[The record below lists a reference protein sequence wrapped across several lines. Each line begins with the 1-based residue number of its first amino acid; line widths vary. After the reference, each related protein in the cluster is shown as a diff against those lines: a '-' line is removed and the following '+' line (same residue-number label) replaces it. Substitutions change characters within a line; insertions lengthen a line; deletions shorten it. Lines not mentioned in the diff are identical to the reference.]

1 MIDGRRRLYQ
11 YEKAREA
18 GFLAY
23 PRGEAYERQ
32 FSRYSS
38 VFLYLEE
45 DGTYSVVRERH
56 FQGRRDDKVIRTN
69 CTFDD
74 ALKRGKEYVEFVK
87 SKWRQGGNRNG

>member
-1 MIDGRRRLYQ
+1 MDNSTRLYQ

-32 FSRYSS
+32 FTPFSS

-45 DGTYSVVRERH
+45 NGTYTLVRERH
-56 FQGRRDDKVIRTN
+56 FQGRREDKIIRTN
-69 CTFDD
+69 CTFDE
-74 ALKRGKEYVEFVK
+74 ALKRGKDYVDFVQRK
-87 SKWRQGGNRNG
+87 KWN